1 MKVLINAVSARMGGA
16 LTYITNILREI
27 PQAANGD
34 KFVVAIPQIVQKE
47 LESIIDRDVIELVP
61 FRIDEGK
68 FLQRIYFDNWVIPRL
83 ACDHKA
89 DVLFSSTGFGSFR
102 SPCPEVLLVRNALFF
117 CPMLQQ
123 RYREIGRSFHGIRM
137 KRWMS
142 LLSVRSADVVLFPTI
157 AMRRLLENHTSLR
170 RKQTKVL
177 HYGFSRDH
185 FFKNS
190 DDKPDI
196 VDKINNW
203 KKQGYRILLNVSHYA
218 VHKNFETV
226 IEALHTLVVSGLKLK
241 FVTTLFRDVLGE
253 RTDFDILIRR
263 MRELDL
269 SDVVISSGC
278 LKYDQIHYLYQNAD
292 IFIFPSFTE
301 SFGHPLVEAM
311 ACGLPIV
318 ASDTP
323 VNREL
328 CGEAASYFDVFS
340 PESCSQSIVEM
351 LNNSDNC
358 KLMCACSMRRAG
370 DFSWSFYVISLLNI
384 LRNVCGLEEK

>member
-1 MKVLINAVSARMGGA
+1 MKVLINAVSAGMGGA

-89 DVLFSSTGFGSFR
+89 DVLFSSTGFCSFR
-102 SPCPEVLLVRNALFF
+102 RPCPEVLLVRNALFF
-117 CPMLQQ
+117 CPIFQQ

-157 AMRRLLENHTSLR
+157 AMRGLLENHTSLR

-177 HYGFSRDH
+177 HYGFSRDL

-190 DDKPDI
+190 VNEPEI
-196 VDKINNW
+196 VDKINSW
-203 KKQGYRILLNVSHYA
+203 KKDGFQILLNVSA
-218 VHKNFETV
+218 CAFQKNLDTV
-226 IEALHTLVVSGLKLK
+226 IKSLPALISAGKKLK
-241 FVTTLFRDVLGE
+241 FITTISRGRLGDPE
-253 RTDFDILIRR
+253 IYDHLTRLIHK
-263 MRELDL
+263 LGL
-269 SDVVISSGC
+269 SDVVVPVGY
-278 LKYDQIHYLYQNAD
+278 LKYDQMHYLYQNAD
-292 IFIFPSFTE
+292 IFVFPSFTE

-311 ACGLPIV
+311 ACGVPIV
-318 ASDTP
+318 ASDTL

-328 CGEAASYFDVFS
+328 CGQAASYFDTFS
-340 PESCSQSIVEM
+340 AGNCSEVLAHVLSGHDKRSAISKQLIE
-351 LNNSDNC
+351 
-358 KLMCACSMRRAG
+358 RAE
-370 DFSWSFYVISLLNI
+370 DFSWKSHVTALLDVFRK
-384 LRNVCGLEEK
+384 LCG